1 MIPIC
6 RRINKRCYKGEES
19 GDQQNSRGPKCW
31 APEQEREEKAEA
43 ETVSPLCILEKELH
57 VILSA
62 KRCHWMAYT
71 GQGGW

>member
-6 RRINKRCYKGEES
+6 RKTSKKCYKGEES
-19 GDQQNSRGPKCW
+19 GDQQNSHGPKCW

-43 ETVSPLCILEKELH
+43 ETVSPPLCILEKELF

-62 KRCHWMAYT
+62 KRCH
-71 GQGGW
+71 